1 MPTVM
6 IYQSPRSSSLRA
18 AAMSAVTDALVHAYG
33 LRPEQIHVYF
43 HEVPDDRWG
52 RGGVLASE
60 ARETQTLPQAA
71 VTGSEHAGSHVA

>member
-1 MPTVM
+1 VPTVM
-6 IYQSPRSSSLRA
+6 IYQSPRTPAMRA
-18 AAMSAVTDALVHAYG
+18 SAMEAVTDALVDAYG

-60 ARETQTLPQAA
+60 RAA
-71 VTGSEHAGSHVA
+71 ESAPEGE

>member
-6 IYQSPRSSSLRA
+6 IYQSPRAAALRA
-18 AAMSAVTDALVHAYG
+18 AAVAAVTDALVGAYG
-33 LRPEQIHVYF
+33 LGPEQIQVYF

-60 ARETQTLPQAA
+60 RAA
-71 VTGSEHAGSHVA
+71 QSTPGEE

>member
-1 MPTVM
+1 M
-6 IYQSPRSSSLRA
+6 IYQSPRSRALRA
-18 AAMSAVTDALVHAYG
+18 SAMAAVTDALVGAYG

-60 ARETQTLPQAA
+60 RAA
-71 VTGSEHAGSHVA
+71 NSTPAGE

>member
-1 MPTVM
+1 M
-6 IYQSPRSSSLRA
+6 IYQSPRGPELRA
-18 AAMSAVTDALVHAYG
+18 SAMAAVTDALVGAYG

-60 ARETQTLPQAA
+60 RAA
-71 VTGSEHAGSHVA
+71 QPAEDAA

>member
-6 IYQSPRSSSLRA
+6 IYQSPRTHELRA
-18 AAMSAVTDALVHAYG
+18 AAMTAVTDALVDAYG

-60 ARETQTLPQAA
+60 
-71 VTGSEHAGSHVA
+71 SE

>member
-1 MPTVM
+1 MPTV
-6 IYQSPRSSSLRA
+6 IYQSPRTPELRA
-18 AAMSAVTDALVHAYG
+18 AAMTAVTHALVDAYG

-60 ARETQTLPQAA
+60 RE
-71 VTGSEHAGSHVA
+71 

>member
-1 MPTVM
+1 VPTMM
-6 IYQSPRSSSLRA
+6 IYQSPRTPAMRA
-18 AAMSAVTDALVHAYG
+18 SAMAAVTEALVGAYG

-60 ARETQTLPQAA
+60 RPASRPE
-71 VTGSEHAGSHVA
+71 GR

>member
-1 MPTVM
+1 VPTMM
-6 IYQSPRSSSLRA
+6 IYQSPRTPAMRA
-18 AAMSAVTDALVHAYG
+18 SAMAAVTEALVGAYG

-60 ARETQTLPQAA
+60 RPASMPE
-71 VTGSEHAGSHVA
+71 GG

>member
-1 MPTVM
+1 VPTVM
-6 IYQSPRSSSLRA
+6 IYQSPRAPELRA
-18 AAMSAVTDALVHAYG
+18 SAISAVTDALVGAYG

-60 ARETQTLPQAA
+60 RAA
-71 VTGSEHAGSHVA
+71 ESEPRGE